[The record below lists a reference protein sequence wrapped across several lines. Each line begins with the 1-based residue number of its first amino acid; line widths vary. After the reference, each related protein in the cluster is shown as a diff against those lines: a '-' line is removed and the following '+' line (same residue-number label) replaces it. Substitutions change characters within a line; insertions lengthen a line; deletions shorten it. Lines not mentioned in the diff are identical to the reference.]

1 MKRIIAVIFIILL
14 SGCMSADPRES
25 RFTASMKEFNWDYER
40 ALDFENNTF
49 RIRMVPSKDSG
60 TVFDHIANSYAV
72 DKESSARRYLFD
84 NYDVYLLELK
94 NKTQAEQI
102 FYLDKLYLV
111 CRDVT
116 ISTVS
121 PVDLPSE
128 IRRINPKGISKNM
141 YNSVV
146 VITVLAAISSA
157 LITLGNE
164 NLRPSGLEA
173 DVLSAPEIWSGVFH
187 KTRLKYEDLILNQNP
202 IGPNKS
208 KSGIVF
214 VSRGGCRIKNCTMIY
229 E

>member
-25 RFTASMKEFNWDYER
+25 MFTVSKEKFDWDYGR
-40 ALDFENNTF
+40 ALVLENDSF
-49 RIRMVPSKDSG
+49 HIRLVPSRDSRG
-60 TVFDHIANSYAV
+60 IFDALADSYAV
-72 DKESSARRYLFD
+72 DKESSARRYLAD
-84 NYDVYLLELK
+84 TCEICLLELK